1 MGLQLQM
8 VSIRQAYN
16 IQNNIKDTII
26 NISLNQFSDSWTLDH
41 KDLHT
46 KHFLPTKLPVCED
59 YKYKCPLI
67 S

>member
-41 KDLHT
+41 KDLHI
-46 KHFLPTKLPVCED
+46 KHFCQPNCLSVKITS
-59 YKYKCPLI
+59 I
-67 S
+67 SVL

>member
-41 KDLHT
+41 KDLHI